1 MGRLLG
7 KQKYRDLF
15 LGVGL
20 LLAAASLVVWPRQ
33 AIAAMKDGL
42 SLCGNVIVP
51 SLFPFFV
58 LSSLVVELGMSRYL
72 GRVLEPVMAPLFRV
86 NGSCA
91 AALALGVV
99 GGYPVGARTAI
110 QLYQSGQ
117 CSRTEAERLLAFC
130 NNCGPA
136 FILGVVGAGIFGS
149 GRVGLV
155 LYLGHLTA
163 SLLVGL
169 LFRFYRPGERPRRG
183 GSGRVQFQTA
193 SVPAAFTKSVTGALQ
208 STLNICAFILFFT
221 VAIRMLTLSGL
232 LTALARVLSAL
243 LSPLGLSQIWAE
255 RLLTGMLE
263 MSSGVSSLTTGT
275 FTGRLSMAA
284 FMLGWAGVS
293 VHCQVM
299 AFLGDSG
306 LSLRTYLVGK
316 SLHGVFSA
324 LLIAALSRLLPMEI
338 SASAYL
344 AEQTQAIA
352 SLDFHQALT
361 ISAAAA
367 WVVWLL
373 FLLLSAW
380 VVKKNHRKHIGAF

>member
-1 MGRLLG
+1 MRMRWQAAACLALG
-7 KQKYRDLF
+7 GVLVLF
-15 LGVGL
+15 LAEAGFVR
-20 LLAAASLVVWPRQ
+20 AAA
-33 AIAAMKDGL
+33 AEAL
-42 SLCGNVIVP
+42 SLCAGSVIP
-51 SLFPFFV
+51 ALFPFLV
-58 LSSLVVELGMSRYL
+58 VSSLLLSLGLGELLSPMLAGLM
-72 GRVLEPVMAPLFRV
+72 EPLFRV
-86 NGSCA
+86 DGVGSS
-91 AALALGVV
+91 ALLLGLV
-99 GGYPVGARTAI
+99 GGYPIGAKTAAD
-110 QLYQSGQ
+110 LYRGGRL
-117 CSRTEAERLLAFC
+117 SRPEAERLLAFC

-255 RLLTGMLE
+255 RLLTGLLE
-263 MSSGVSSLTTGT
+263 MSSGVSSLTTGS